1 MSVQKATSWESVKSE
16 WEPELVIPRG
26 DATQE
31 QLFVV
36 SESVKFDEFC
46 FMKNLLLKRMSSEET
61 WSVHCSAFYKRAFL
75 IVAET
80 M

>member
-1 MSVQKATSWESVKSE
+1 MSVQQATSWESVKSE

-36 SESVKFDEFC
+36 SGSVKFDEFC
-46 FMKNLLLKRMSSEET
+46 FMKQLLFKRMSFEEI
-61 WSVHCSAFYKRAFL
+61 WSVSVSG
-75 IVAET
+75 I